1 MKESPHPD
9 AHPDASL
16 EVQEVSRPD
25 NFINWQ
31 LSQLEFN
38 ARVLAQAVDPHTPI
52 LERLKFLCIFST
64 NMDEFYEIRVAG
76 LKHQAASL
84 STELGPEHLTPQE
97 ILVLHCPP
105 GPCLGGRTVP
115 HLERGYFP

>member
-1 MKESPHPD
+1 MKESTHPD
-9 AHPDASL
+9 THSDASS
-16 EVQEVSRPD
+16 EVKEVSRPD

-38 ARVLAQAVDPHTPI
+38 ARVLAQALDSRTPV

-64 NMDEFYEIRVAG
+64 DMDEFYEIRVAG

-84 STELGPEHLTPQE
+84 STAIGPEHLTPQE
-97 ILVLHCPP
+97 ILGLISPP
-105 GPCLGGRTVP
+105 RS
-115 HLERGYFP
+115 